1 MAPWL
6 LGLDRLTSS
15 AGGNGAVDDRLL
27 SLPDGRSLG
36 YREFG
41 DPHGTPV
48 IALHGTPG
56 SRLKYSGSH
65 EAAAQSGLR
74 LIALDRWGYGLSS
87 DWRGRQIARYA
98 DDVTALVN
106 SLGIGRFQITGVSG
120 GGPFAV
126 ATAAALGDRV
136 TALALVSPVGLIAGP
151 DGFAKLSP
159 FHSLCFRILPRVPGA
174 LFAVFHAQRFGL
186 AVAPKL
192 AMSIAVLRSSEA
204 DRQAMRKPQIRAQM
218 TQTFASGLQP
228 GVAGAVCDMAL
239 FGRPWGFDFSGVRAA
254 TRIWI
259 GDCDRNVP
267 MTAVRALSAALPG
280 CELIE
285 IPGAGH
291 LWVAEHAHAV
301 MDWLA
306 ERAAIP

>member
-1 MAPWL
+1 MIKPDAEIARTK
-6 LGLDRLTSS
+6 DR
-15 AGGNGAVDDRLL
+15 VFV
-27 SLPDGRSLG
+27 LPDGRNLG
-36 YREFG
+36 YRELG
-41 DPHGTPV
+41 DPQGTPV

-65 EAAAQSGLR
+65 EAAARAGLR

-87 DWRGRQIARYA
+87 DKRGGQIEDYA
-98 DDVTALVN
+98 YDVTALVN

-136 TALALVSPVGLIAGP
+136 TALALVSPVGLIAGT
-151 DGFAKLSP
+151 DGCAKLSP
-159 FHSLCFRILPRVPGA
+159 LHSLCFRILPRVPGA
-174 LFAVFHAQRFGL
+174 LFAIFHGQRLGL
-186 AVAPKL
+186 AVAPNL
-192 AMSIAVLRSSEA
+192 AMSIAVSRSAQSDQE
-204 DRQAMRKPQIRAQM
+204 AMRKPEIRARM
-218 TQTFASGLQP
+218 IENFASGLQP
-228 GVAGAVCDMAL
+228 GVAGAVGDMAL
-239 FGRPWGFDFSGVRAA
+239 FGRPWGIDFSGVRAA

-259 GDCDRNVP
+259 GVCDLNVP
-267 MTAVRALSAALPG
+267 LTAVRALSAALPG

-285 IPGAGH
+285 IPSAGH
-291 LWVAEHAHAV
+291 LWIAEHAHVV